1 MSRMHLQ
8 EVKCTKCGNAGKFTI
23 WDSINV
29 NSESKTK
36 QEVKNLEFFKY
47 ICPNCG
53 ESFQIDYVTV
63 YNDVKNNFMIYYV
76 PNGNPEV
83 VRKIEN
89 IIVPEKV
96 GEKARI
102 VFSKDDLLEKISIFE
117 ANLND
122 VLIELIKPFVIS
134 KIEESGIEKERA
146 ETLYFFSY
154 KDGKITFSIPEM
166 GDNYKVDYPK
176 HLYDELAKRNKF
188 KEIIGFTV
196 IDKDNAATYLD

>member
-1 MSRMHLQ
+1 MSRMHFR
-8 EVKCTKCGNAGKFTI
+8 EVKCTECGNIGKFTI

-53 ESFQIDYVTV
+53 KSFQIEYVTV

-76 PNGNPEV
+76 PDGKKEV

-89 IIVPEKV
+89 INVPEKV

-122 VLIELIKPFVIS
+122 ILIELIKPFVIN
-134 KIEESGIEKERA
+134 KIEESGIEKAKA
-146 ETLYFFSY
+146 ETLYFLRY
-154 KDGKITFSIPEM
+154 KDDKITFSIPEL
-166 GDNYKVDYPK
+166 GDNYKVDIPK
-176 HLYDELAKRNKF
+176 YLYDELAKKNNLKF
-188 KEIIGFTV
+188 YYKKG
-196 IDKDNAATYLD
+196 